1 MSDPHQDNINKPSN
15 PKRFKWRRQVWFA
28 GVALISIFLVGAT
41 HYFQDMPSQS
51 VQIPQVDKVEFLPLK
66 EIPIQEP
73 EPELIEPEIEQ
84 PVYRLIKGSVARNQS
99 LSDVMSAHGI
109 PLKTVFELV
118 KQTRLTYNLRRLRPG
133 HTYSIKLN
141 SDDQLVAFTY
151 QTEKNRKLFIERQDD
166 EFVSRFIVPEY
177 EIRLATLEG
186 VIEKNLITTVLKAG
200 GSYQVAI
207 NLEEIFAW
215 QINFFKDLR
224 VGDSFKVLIEKK
236 FLDQEFADFGKI
248 RAVTFQNRGK
258 NLSAVY
264 FKPEGEH
271 GGYYTSDGRPLK
283 KQFLKSP
290 LKYTRITSKFTHRR
304 FHPIY
309 KKHMAHRAVD
319 YAAPRGTPIYAIS
332 DGEVIKVSRSSR
344 SGKHIK
350 LKHSNGYVS
359 SYSHMSGYAA
369 KMSRGKK
376 VEQGQII
383 GYVGSTGAATGPH
396 LCFHLRKNG
405 KSINPLTFQSPGGPD
420 LQEKNQKAFQLLA
433 QQEMQALK
441 SVSNT

>member
-1 MSDPHQDNINKPSN
+1 MSDPHQDNINNSSN
-15 PKRFKWRRQVWFA
+15 PKVFKWKRQIWFA
-28 GVALISIFLVGAT
+28 GVAMISIFLVGAS
-41 HYFQDMPSQS
+41 HYFQGKPT
-51 VQIPQVDKVEFLPLK
+51 QIAHSPQVDEIEFRPLEVK
-66 EIPIQEP
+66 PLP
-73 EPELIEPEIEQ
+73 EPEFNEPEIEE
-84 PVYRLIKGSVARNQS
+84 PVYRLIEGNIARNQS
-99 LSDVMSAHGI
+99 LSDLMSDHGI
-109 PLKTVFELV
+109 PLKTVFEMV
-118 KQTRLTYNLRRLRPG
+118 KQTRPTYNLRRLRPG
-133 HTYSIKLN
+133 HPYSIKLD

-151 QTEKNRKLFIERQDD
+151 QTEKERELFIERKDT
-166 EFVSRFIVPEY
+166 EFVSRLIEPEY
-177 EIRLATLEG
+177 ETRLATLEG
-186 VIEKNLITTVLKAG
+186 VIQKNLITTVLEAG

-236 FLDQEFADFGKI
+236 FLDQEFSGFGKI

-258 NLSAVY
+258 SLSAVY

-344 SGKHIK
+344 SGRHIK

-359 SYSHMSGYAA
+359 SYSHLSGYAA
-369 KMSRGKK
+369 KISRGKK
-376 VEQGQII
+376 VHQGQVI
-383 GYVGSTGAATGPH
+383 GYVGASGAATGPH

-420 LQEKNQKAFQLLA
+420 LQEKNQKAFHLLA

-441 SVSNT
+441 SISNT

>member
-1 MSDPHQDNINKPSN
+1 MSDPHQNNLNKSSN
-15 PKRFKWRRQVWFA
+15 PKVFKWRQQIWFV
-28 GVALISIFLVGAT
+28 GVALISIFLVGAS
-41 HYFQDMPSQS
+41 HYFEGKPT
-51 VQIPQVDKVEFLPLK
+51 QIVHSPQVDEIEFRPL
-66 EIPIQEP
+66 EIKSLP
-73 EPELIEPEIEQ
+73 EPELYEPEIEE
-84 PVYRLIKGSVARNQS
+84 PVYRLVEGSIARNQS
-99 LSDVMSAHGI
+99 LSDLMSDHGI
-109 PLKTVFELV
+109 PLKTVFEMV
-118 KQTRLTYNLRRLRPG
+118 KQTRPTYNLRRLRPG
-133 HTYSIKLN
+133 HSYSIKLN

-151 QTEKNRKLFIERQDD
+151 QAEKNRELFIERKGD
-166 EFVSRFIVPEY
+166 EFVSRLIAPDY

-186 VIEKNLITTVLKAG
+186 VIQKNLISTVLKAG

-224 VGDSFKVLIEKK
+224 EGDSFKVLIEKK

-376 VEQGQII
+376 VDQGQII
-383 GYVGSTGAATGPH
+383 GYVGATGAATGPH

-420 LQEKNQKAFQLLA
+420 LQEKNQKAFHLLA